1 MRTIES
7 KMCDA
12 IYRARN
18 WRLDNTQVISRTEG
32 IDVYLHGNHIAHVP
46 HGDAPIQHRVVVNL
60 ITLRNWPTNTT
71 LSRLRAMGCNIM
83 TRKRVVFFNGVEVA
97 QR

>member
-7 KMCDA
+7 KMCKA
-12 IYRARN
+12 IDSNTN
-18 WRLDNTQVISRTEG
+18 WSLDNTNVVHTDAG
-32 IDVYLHGNHIAHVP
+32 ANVYLHGNHIAHVP
-46 HGDAPIQHRVVVNL
+46 HGDAPIHKRVIVNL
-60 ITLRNWPTNTT
+60 ITLRRYPTNTT
-71 LSRLRAMGCNIM
+71 LSRLRAMGCNLT